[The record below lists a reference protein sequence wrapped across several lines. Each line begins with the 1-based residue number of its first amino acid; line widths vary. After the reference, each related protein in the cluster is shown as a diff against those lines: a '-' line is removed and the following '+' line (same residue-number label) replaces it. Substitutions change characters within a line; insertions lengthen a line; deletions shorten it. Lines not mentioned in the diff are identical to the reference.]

1 MRGGKM
7 KHDYEIAVGPIHPA
21 LKEPI
26 LLRLTIDG
34 EEIVDVDV
42 IASQNHRGIEWIGM
56 NRNNPIQ
63 SLYLAERVCGIC
75 NFCHPSNL
83 VMAIEE
89 IADIEVPERAQ
100 YIRVIQGELE
110 RIHSHL
116 LWAGVAAHEI
126 GFDSLLHYTWMVR
139 EKVMDVLEA
148 VNGNRVTKAIIMYGG
163 VRRDIDEEK
172 AKLVRKMCSYYRE
185 AFNKLAKLFLEDDTI
200 KKRTREIGILKY
212 EDALKLAA
220 AGPTTRASGV
230 KKDVRQDFPYF
241 AYPDFD
247 VHAITPDELLGYTVG
262 DVYDRIVVRLLEVK
276 QSLEIIEEALNNMP
290 SGDII
295 AEKKLVKLMAK
306 IKASEGEAVARY
318 EAPRGEDIHYVMLK
332 QGYEPLY
339 SWKIRAP
346 TYINILSWRPMLLG
360 YQIADIPIIA
370 ASIDPCL
377 SCTNRFAVVKDGE
390 EKIINADYFHRL
402 SIEKTRRLK
411 K

>member
-1 MRGGKM
+1 MR
-7 KHDYEIAVGPIHPA
+7 HDYEIAVGPIHPA

-26 LLRLTIDG
+26 MLRLTIEG

-56 NRNNPIQ
+56 NRNNAIQ
-63 SLYLAERVCGIC
+63 SLYLAERICGIC

-89 IADIEVPERAQ
+89 IADIEVPDRAQ

-163 VRRDIDEEK
+163 VRRDIDDEK
-172 AKLVRKMCSYYRE
+172 AKLIRKMCSYYRE

-212 EDALKLAA
+212 EDAMKLAA
-220 AGPTTRASGV
+220 AGPTARASGV

-247 VHAITPDELLGYTVG
+247 VHAITPDKLLGYTVG

-276 QSLEIIEEALNNMP
+276 QSLEIIEEALDNMP
-290 SGDII
+290 PGDII

-339 SWKIRAP
+339 SWKVRAP

>member
-1 MRGGKM
+1 MR
-7 KHDYEIAVGPIHPA
+7 HDYEIAVGPIHPA

-26 LLRLTIDG
+26 MLRLTIEG

-56 NRNNPIQ
+56 NRNNAIQ
-63 SLYLAERVCGIC
+63 SLYLAERICGIC

-89 IADIEVPERAQ
+89 IADIEPPDRAQ

-172 AKLVRKMCSYYRE
+172 AKLIRKMCSYYRE

-212 EDALKLAA
+212 EDAMKLAA
-220 AGPTTRASGV
+220 AGPTARASGV

-276 QSLEIIEEALNNMP
+276 QSLEIIEEALDNMP
-290 SGDII
+290 PGDII

-339 SWKIRAP
+339 SWKVRAP

>member
-1 MRGGKM
+1 M

-26 LLRLTIDG
+26 MLRVTLEG
-34 EEIVDVDV
+34 EEITDVDV

-56 NRNNPIQ
+56 NRDNVIQ
-63 SLYLAERVCGIC
+63 SLYLAERICGIC

-89 IADIEVPERAQ
+89 IAGIEVPERAQ

-116 LWAGVAAHEI
+116 LWAGVAAHEL
-126 GFDSLLHYTWMVR
+126 GFDTLLHYVWMVR
-139 EKVMDVLEA
+139 EKVMDILEA
-148 VNGNRVTKAIIMYGG
+148 INGNRVTKAIIMYGG
-163 VRRDIDEEK
+163 VRRDITEEHIPK
-172 AKLVRKMCSYYRE
+172 IRKMVSYYRE
-185 AFNKLAKLFLEDDTI
+185 AFGKLADLFLKDDTI
-200 KKRTREIGILKY
+200 KKRTRNIGVLKK
-212 EDALKLAA
+212 EDAIKLAA
-220 AGPTTRASGV
+220 AGPTARASGV

-247 VHAITPDELLGYTVG
+247 IHAITPDELLGFTIG

-276 QSLEIIEEALNNMP
+276 QSAEIIEQALNEMP
-290 SGDII
+290 SGEII
-295 AEKKLVKLMAK
+295 SEKKLIRLMAK

-332 QGYEPLY
+332 KGYEPLY
-339 SWKIRAP
+339 SWKVRAP
-346 TYINILSWRPMLLG
+346 TYINILSWRPMLVG

-370 ASIDPCL
+370 ASIDPCM
-377 SCTNRFAVVKDGE
+377 SCTNRLAVVKDGE
-390 EKIINADYFHRL
+390 EKIMAGEYFHKL
-402 SIEKTRRLK
+402 SVEKTRMIK
-411 K
+411 

>member
-1 MRGGKM
+1 M
-7 KHDYEIAVGPIHPA
+7 KHDYEISVGPIHPA

-26 LLRLTIDG
+26 MLRVTLEG

-56 NRNNPIQ
+56 NRNNVIQ
-63 SLYLAERVCGIC
+63 SLYLAERICGIC

-89 IADIEVPERAQ
+89 IADIEPPERAQ

-116 LWAGVAAHEI
+116 LWAGVAAHEL
-126 GFDSLLHYTWMVR
+126 GFDTLLHYVWMVR
-139 EKVMDVLEA
+139 EKVMDVLEE

-163 VRRDIDEEK
+163 VRRDITERHVPK
-172 AKLVRKMCSYYRE
+172 IRKMISYYRE
-185 AFNKLAKLFLEDDTI
+185 AFGKLAELFLKDDTI
-200 KKRTREIGILKY
+200 KKRTRNIGVLKKN
-212 EDALKLAA
+212 DAIKLAA
-220 AGPTTRASGV
+220 AGPTARASGV

-247 VHAITPDELLGYTVG
+247 IHAITPDELIGYTIG

-276 QSLEIIEEALNNMP
+276 QSLEIIEEALNEMP
-290 SGDII
+290 SGEII
-295 AEKKLVKLMAK
+295 YEKKLVKLMAK
-306 IKASEGEAVARY
+306 IKNSEGEAVARY

-332 QGYEPLY
+332 KGYEPLY
-339 SWKIRAP
+339 SWKVRAP

-377 SCTNRFAVVKDGE
+377 SCTNRFAVVKNGE
-390 EKIINADYFHRL
+390 EKIMSGEYFHKL
-402 SIEKTRRLK
+402 SVEKTRRIK
-411 K
+411 

>member
-1 MRGGKM
+1 MR
-7 KHDYEIAVGPIHPA
+7 HDYEIAVGPIHPA

-26 LLRLTIDG
+26 MLRLTIEG

-56 NRNNPIQ
+56 NRNNAIQ
-63 SLYLAERVCGIC
+63 SLYLAERICGIC

-89 IADIEVPERAQ
+89 IADIEPPDRAQ

-172 AKLVRKMCSYYRE
+172 AKLIRKMCSYYRE

-212 EDALKLAA
+212 EDAMKLAA
-220 AGPTTRASGV
+220 AGPTARASGV

-276 QSLEIIEEALNNMP
+276 QSLEIIEEALDNMP
-290 SGDII
+290 PGDII

-306 IKASEGEAVARY
+306 IKASEGETVARY

-339 SWKIRAP
+339 SWKVRAP

-377 SCTNRFAVVKDGE
+377 SCTNRFAVIKDGE

>member
-1 MRGGKM
+1 M

-26 LLRLTIDG
+26 MLRLTIEG

-56 NRNNPIQ
+56 QRNNPIQ
-63 SLYLAERVCGIC
+63 SIYLAERICGIC

-89 IADIEVPERAQ
+89 IAGIEPPERAQ

-126 GFDSLLHYTWMVR
+126 GFDSLLHYVWMVR
-139 EKVMDVLEA
+139 EKVMDILEL
-148 VNGNRVTKAIIMYGG
+148 VNGNRVTKGIIMYGG
-163 VRRDIDEEK
+163 VRRDINEEK
-172 AKLVRKMCSYYRE
+172 AKLIRKMCEYYRN

-200 KKRTREIGILKY
+200 KKRTREIGILTK
-212 EDALKLAA
+212 EDALKYSAV
-220 AGPTTRASGV
+220 GPTGRASGV

-247 VHAITPDELLGYTVG
+247 IHAITPEELTGYTVG

-276 QSLEIIEEALNNMP
+276 QAVEIIEKALDNMP
-290 SGDII
+290 QGEIL
-295 AEKKLVKLMAK
+295 AEEKLVKLMAK

-332 QGYEPLY
+332 KGYEPLF
-339 SWKIRAP
+339 SWKVRAP

-370 ASIDPCL
+370 ASIDPCM
-377 SCTNRFAVVKDGE
+377 SCTNRFAIVKNGE
-390 EKIINADYFHRL
+390 EKIMNAEYFHRL
-402 SIEKTRRLK
+402 SVQKTKRLMK
-411 K
+411 

>member
-7 KHDYEIAVGPIHPA
+7 KHDYEIAVGPIHPS

-26 LLRLTIDG
+26 LLRLTIEG

-63 SLYLAERVCGIC
+63 SIYLAERICGIC

-89 IADIEVPERAQ
+89 IAGIEPPERAQ
-100 YIRVIQGELE
+100 YIRVIQGDLE

-139 EKVMDVLEA
+139 ERVMDVLET

-172 AKLVRKMCSYYRE
+172 AKLIRKMCSYYRE

-212 EDALKLAA
+212 EDALKLAT

-247 VHAITPDELLGYTVG
+247 IHAITPDELLGYTVG

-276 QSLEIIEEALNNMP
+276 QSIEIIEEALDNMP
-290 SGDII
+290 SGDIL

-306 IKASEGEAVARY
+306 IKGSEGEAVARY

-339 SWKIRAP
+339 SWKVRAP

-370 ASIDPCL
+370 ASIDPCI

-402 SIEKTRRLK
+402 SIQKTRRLMK
-411 K
+411 

>member
-1 MRGGKM
+1 M
-7 KHDYEIAVGPIHPA
+7 KHDYEISVGPIHPA

-26 LLRLTIDG
+26 MLRVTLEG

-56 NRNNPIQ
+56 NRNNVIQ
-63 SLYLAERVCGIC
+63 SLYLAERICGIC

-89 IADIEVPERAQ
+89 IADIEPPERAQ

-116 LWAGVAAHEI
+116 LWAGVAAHEL
-126 GFDSLLHYTWMVR
+126 GFDTLLHYVWMVR
-139 EKVMDVLEA
+139 EKVMDVLEE

-163 VRRDIDEEK
+163 VRRDITERHVPK
-172 AKLVRKMCSYYRE
+172 IRKMISYYRE
-185 AFNKLAKLFLEDDTI
+185 AFGKLAELFLEDDTI
-200 KKRTREIGILKY
+200 KKRTRNIGVLKKK
-212 EDALKLAA
+212 DAIKLAA
-220 AGPTTRASGV
+220 AGPTARASGV

-247 VHAITPDELLGYTVG
+247 IHAITPDELIGYTIG

-276 QSLEIIEEALNNMP
+276 QSLEIIEEALNEMP
-290 SGDII
+290 SGEII
-295 AEKKLVKLMAK
+295 YEKKLVKLMAK
-306 IKASEGEAVARY
+306 IKNSEGEAVARY

-332 QGYEPLY
+332 KGYEPLY
-339 SWKIRAP
+339 SWKVRAP

-377 SCTNRFAVVKDGE
+377 SCTNRFAVVKNGE
-390 EKIINADYFHRL
+390 EKIMSGEYFHKL
-402 SIEKTRRLK
+402 SVEKTRRIK
-411 K
+411 